1 MPTTTYN
8 LALVEVFGL
17 APAMVIADQVVKAAV
32 VHILDVEGN
41 AGQDCMIKFAGD
53 AASVELALE
62 VARQVADEMH
72 AQYTATRLLQF
83 AESADVPLICCA
95 QEFSPITEG
104 NLHLLPRDRSEKG
117 SNMDALGLLETQG
130 LTGVIEGA
138 DAMLKAASV
147 EIVGKEKIGAAH
159 VTVMIRGDVASVEA
173 AIAAGKVAADRVG
186 KLVAAH
192 VIARPHEGL
201 AKLLP

>member
-8 LALVEVFGL
+8 LALIEVFGL
-17 APAMVIADQVVKAAV
+17 TPALVIADHTVKAASV
-32 VHILDVEGN
+32 RIVDVEGN

-53 AASVELALE
+53 AANVERALD
-62 VARQVADEMH
+62 VASQVADEMH
-72 AQYTATRLLQF
+72 AEYTATQLLRF
-83 AESADVPLICCA
+83 AESDDVPLIRCA
-95 QEFSPITEG
+95 QEFSSITEG
-104 NLHLLPRDRSEKG
+104 NLHLLPRNKFEKG
-117 SNMDALGLLETQG
+117 SNMNALGLLETQG

-138 DAMLKAASV
+138 DAMLKAAGV

-159 VTVMIRGDVASVEA
+159 VTVMVRGDVASVEA
-173 AIAAGKVAADRVG
+173 AIAAGKVAAERVG

-192 VIARPHEGL
+192 VIARPHDGL